1 MASITIGHAS
11 DVGKKRSHNEDA
23 YIALLPPNTPEGV
36 DALLAVADGMGGHQ
50 AGEVASN
57 IAVQVIADRLSGKAT
72 TLVPGGDKYE
82 GLLQSIVEQANAE
95 ILSQGT
101 GEAQG
106 MGTTLTVVLIAN
118 GYLYYGHVGDSRA
131 YVFRRGN
138 LRAITKDHS
147 WVAEEVRA
155 GRLTEKEAAG
165 HPRRNMITRAL
176 GSESSVV
183 VDTGSLQLFPDDRIL
198 LSSDGL
204 HGVIDDA
211 DIAKVLKK
219 HKNLKSATDKLV
231 EAANSD
237 GGPDNVTVILAR
249 FSINDSTERANRK
262 SQKKNNTSAIPTV
275 KSKRERPWWKLFRL
289 RKE

>member
-23 YIALLPPNTPEGV
+23 YVALLPPNTPEGV

-57 IAVQVIADRLSGKAT
+57 IAVQVIANQFSVKST
-72 TLVPGGDKYE
+72 TLVPDGDKYE
-82 GLLQSIVEQANAE
+82 GLLRSIVEQANTE

-101 GEAQG
+101 GEAKG
-106 MGTTLTVVLIAN
+106 MGTTLTVILIAN

-131 YVFRRGN
+131 YVFRSGN

-155 GRLTEKEAAG
+155 GRLTEKEAAN

-176 GSESSVV
+176 GSEPSVV
-183 VDTGSLQLFPDDRIL
+183 VDTGSFRLLPKDQVL

-204 HGVIDDA
+204 HGIINDA
-211 DIAKVLKK
+211 DIVNVLKK
-219 HKNLKSATDKLV
+219 HKNPKSATAKLV
-231 EAANSD
+231 EAANSY
-237 GGPDNVTVILAR
+237 GGPDNITVILAR
-249 FSINDSTERANRK
+249 FSINKSTERGKRK
-262 SQKKNNTSAIPTV
+262 SQKTNNASVIPTIQSTT
-275 KSKRERPWWKLFRL
+275 KHPWWKLFGS
-289 RKE
+289 KQK